1 MPGWDLA
8 ASVYATGVQ
17 PDFDA
22 DWADDAGAT
31 VGAGKRSLAFE
42 KQVTSPH
49 ALAGAPPAET
59 PPGGPTFVGGDPVAS
74 PVAPPKGDPTQGLP
88 PGVRVPLWTPADSA
102 PPFTRPDAVI
112 PWRKMFTF
120 VVLVVLVVG
129 GYRAYPRVHAW
140 YVARSVPADL
150 RAYTQGKG
158 VRYRPKGQGFE
169 VLLPKA
175 PAHGDVPLGIQPA
188 PWTAIHRAVV
198 TGADYHIV
206 IRVGELASDATLPFG
221 LAGALADARFGGRR
235 APHALELASF
245 DDEPAYEFH
254 VDGPR
259 PITGRVFRRGT
270 RVYVVSVQ
278 SKSAGH
284 VLDTVLHS
292 LTLDGG

>member
-1 MPGWDLA
+1 
-8 ASVYATGVQ
+8 
-17 PDFDA
+17 
-22 DWADDAGAT
+22 
-31 VGAGKRSLAFE
+31 
-42 KQVTSPH
+42 
-49 ALAGAPPAET
+49 
-59 PPGGPTFVGGDPVAS
+59 
-74 PVAPPKGDPTQGLP
+74 
-88 PGVRVPLWTPADSA
+88 
-102 PPFTRPDAVI
+102 
-112 PWRKMFTF
+112 MFTF
-120 VVLVVLVVG
+120 VVLVVLAAG
-129 GYRAYPRVHAW
+129 GYTAYPRVHAW

>member
-74 PVAPPKGDPTQGLP
+74 PVAPPKGDPAQGLP

-120 VVLVVLVVG
+120 VVLVVLAAG

-150 RAYTQGKG
+150 RAYSQGKG
-158 VRYRPKGQGFE
+158 VQYRPKGQGFE
-169 VLLPKA
+169 VRLPKA
-175 PAHGDVPLGIQPA
+175 PVHGDVPLGIQPA

>member
-42 KQVTSPH
+42 KQVSSRH
-49 ALAGAPPAET
+49 ALVAAPPAET

-74 PVAPPKGDPTQGLP
+74 PVAPPKGDPAQGLP

-120 VVLVVLVVG
+120 VVLVVLAAG

-169 VLLPKA
+169 VRLPKA
-175 PAHGDVPLGIQPA
+175 PVHGDLPLGIQPA

-206 IRVGELASDATLPFG
+206 IRVGELASGATLPFG

-245 DDEPAYEFH
+245 DDKPAYEFH

-292 LTLDGG
+292 LKLDGG